1 MKNTTIK
8 WFSVKVYATTCHYS
22 EIANF
27 SIKKREISSS
37 KSKSGQPGGSGH
49 SEWQQLWYSSVDEFQ
64 KFTEPLLDNTTE
76 TNLTVPLG
84 STAYLHCRV
93 RNLGER
99 TCCVVRRAVKMAL
112 IESKRNCEILRHDG
126 YMYIFD
132 KLSANSQVKFW
143 RCRRKDICP
152 ARVHTS
158 LDNLEIIKL
167 PTKEHTHNSESIEI
181 EAEIVVTKMKRRA
194 IETTETTSTIINECV
209 NGLTQSAKGILQ
221 NNEALRKMIRRK
233 RNEVN
238 SAPAAP
244 IDLKTLQLPEI
255 YKTYSPNDEINEQFL
270 LADSGQE
277 SDRVLIFGR
286 LSGLKI
292 LKNSRTWYCDGT
304 FRIAPLLFSQ
314 VYVIL
319 AEALGGVHPIM
330 YALLPSK
337 KASVYEKLLIMLKT
351 LEPDLNPDSI
361 SCDFELAAF
370 TAIKD
375 AFPNIQIFGCY
386 FHLCKNFRSKLGE
399 LHLIS
404 RYKNEPEFCIQVK
417 SIIALAFVPISDLD
431 DALDI
436 LSESLPEELID
447 VLDWFED
454 FYIGRKNRSREGRRP
469 ARFSPA
475 MWNLY
480 ERVLTNKDRTNNH
493 AEAANR
499 RLNQLMA
506 NKPTI

>member
-1 MKNTTIK
+1 MTSVVWKFFTKCSEDVSKAQCSICNKKISKGGRNSRTFTPQNLKSHLMIEHKNEFMKVTANKKKRKVLPKSDSETGSEEEVDLTVVQASKVCQEVSKPTFLQNKIQQ
-8 WFSVKVYATTCHYS
+8 SKVYQPT
-22 EIANF
+22 
-27 SIKKREISSS
+27 ISSM
-37 KSKSGQPGGSGH
+37 
-49 SEWQQLWYSSVDEFQ
+49 F
-64 KFTEPLLDNTTE
+64 
-76 TNLTVPLG
+76 
-84 STAYLHCRV
+84 
-93 RNLGER
+93 
-99 TCCVVRRAVKMAL
+99 
-112 IESKRNCEILRHDG
+112 ESKAPLA
-126 YMYIFD
+126 YI
-132 KLSANSQVKFW
+132 NSRALHITDLIAKTIAKDQLPFYQVEKQ
-143 RCRRKDICP
+143 
-152 ARVHTS
+152 
-158 LDNLEIIKL
+158 EIIKL
-167 PTKEHTHNSESIEI
+167 PTKEHTHDSESIEI
-181 EAEIVVTKMKRRA
+181 EAEIIVTKMKRRA

-351 LEPDLNPDSI
+351 LEPDLNVATETTSTI
-361 SCDFELAAF
+361 
-370 TAIKD
+370 I
-375 AFPNIQIFGCY
+375 
-386 FHLCKNFRSKLGE
+386 
-399 LHLIS
+399 
-404 RYKNEPEFCIQVK
+404 NECVNGLTQSAKKWIP
-417 SIIALAFVPISDLD
+417 SIIHLTCIFAGNVDKMTYSSSIPG
-431 DALDI
+431 
-436 LSESLPEELID
+436 LSWSSNI
-447 VLDWFED
+447 V
-454 FYIGRKNRSREGRRP
+454 G
-469 ARFSPA
+469 
-475 MWNLY
+475 WNLQGS
-480 ERVLTNKDRTNNH
+480 TGNFF
-493 AEAANR
+493 
-499 RLNQLMA
+499 
-506 NKPTI
+506 IG

>member
-1 MKNTTIK
+1 
-8 WFSVKVYATTCHYS
+8 
-22 EIANF
+22 
-27 SIKKREISSS
+27 
-37 KSKSGQPGGSGH
+37 
-49 SEWQQLWYSSVDEFQ
+49 
-64 KFTEPLLDNTTE
+64 
-76 TNLTVPLG
+76 
-84 STAYLHCRV
+84 
-93 RNLGER
+93 
-99 TCCVVRRAVKMAL
+99 MAL
-112 IESKRNCEILRHDG
+112 IESKL
-126 YMYIFD
+126 
-132 KLSANSQVKFW
+132 KFW

-167 PTKEHTHNSESIEI
+167 PTKEHTHDSESIEI

-194 IETTETTSTIINECV
+194 IETMETTSTIINECV

-255 YKTYSPNDEINEQFL
+255 YKTYSPNDGINEQFL

-319 AEALGGVHPIM
+319 AEALGGVHPII

-337 KASVYEKLLIMLKT
+337 KASVYEKLLNMLKT

-375 AFPNIQIFGCY
+375 AFPNVQIFGCY
-386 FHLCKNFRSKLGE
+386 FHLCQNFRSKL
-399 LHLIS
+399 
-404 RYKNEPEFCIQVK
+404 
-417 SIIALAFVPISDLD
+417 DLD

-447 VLDWFED
+447 ILDWFED
-454 FYIGRKNRSREGRRP
+454 FYIGRNNRSREGRRP
-469 ARFSPA
+469 ARFSPT

-506 NKPTI
+506 NKPTIWAFISKLRKIQAGTDTQYEHLVTGNSPRKKLKKFRDTDNRIYQLVDRYDKNDIPTFIRGISNNIALK

>member
-1 MKNTTIK
+1 MAKTK
-8 WFSVKVYATTCHYS
+8 
-22 EIANF
+22 E
-27 SIKKREISSS
+27 E
-37 KSKSGQPGGSGH
+37 
-49 SEWQQLWYSSVDEFQ
+49 
-64 KFTEPLLDNTTE
+64 
-76 TNLTVPLG
+76 NL
-84 STAYLHCRV
+84 AIQ
-93 RNLGER
+93 LGEAVELYP
-99 TCCVVRRAVKMAL
+99 CLYNFKIPEYARRDITEKAWSKVAEEVKETGNGIGFGKFKPSL
-112 IESKRNCEILRHDG
+112 SIQRP
-126 YMYIFD
+126 IFEGMG
-132 KLSANSQVKFW
+132 LFSAAISAI
-143 RCRRKDICP
+143 DIFG
-152 ARVHTS
+152 A
-158 LDNLEIIKL
+158 
-167 PTKEHTHNSESIEI
+167 
-181 EAEIVVTKMKRRA
+181 A
-194 IETTETTSTIINECV
+194 
-209 NGLTQSAKGILQ
+209 GILQ

-375 AFPNIQIFGCY
+375 AFPNVQIFGCY
-386 FHLCKNFRSKLGE
+386 FHLCQNFRSKLGE

-506 NKPTI
+506 NKPTIWAFISTLRKIQAGTDTQYEHLVTGNSPRKKLKKFRDTDNRIYKLVDKYDKNDIPTFIRGISNNISLK

>member
-1 MKNTTIK
+1 
-8 WFSVKVYATTCHYS
+8 
-22 EIANF
+22 
-27 SIKKREISSS
+27 
-37 KSKSGQPGGSGH
+37 
-49 SEWQQLWYSSVDEFQ
+49 
-64 KFTEPLLDNTTE
+64 
-76 TNLTVPLG
+76 
-84 STAYLHCRV
+84 
-93 RNLGER
+93 
-99 TCCVVRRAVKMAL
+99 
-112 IESKRNCEILRHDG
+112 
-126 YMYIFD
+126 
-132 KLSANSQVKFW
+132 
-143 RCRRKDICP
+143 
-152 ARVHTS
+152 
-158 LDNLEIIKL
+158 
-167 PTKEHTHNSESIEI
+167 
-181 EAEIVVTKMKRRA
+181 MKRRA
-194 IETTETTSTIINECV
+194 IETMETTSTIINECV

-233 RNEVN
+233 RNKEN
-238 SAPAAP
+238 LAPAAP
-244 IDLKTLQLPEI
+244 IDLKTLHLPEI
-255 YKTYSPNDEINEQFL
+255 YKTYSPNNGLSEQFL

-319 AEALGGVHPIM
+319 AEALGGVHPII

-337 KASVYEKLLIMLKT
+337 KASVYEKLLNMLKT

-375 AFPNIQIFGCY
+375 AFPNVQIFGCY
-386 FHLCKNFRSKLGE
+386 FHLCQNFRSKLGE

-404 RYKNEPEFCIQVK
+404 RYKNEPEFCIHVK

-447 VLDWFED
+447 LLNWFED
-454 FYIGRKNRSREGRRP
+454 FYIGRKNRSRVGRRP
-469 ARFSPA
+469 ARFSPT

-499 RLNQLMA
+499 RLNQLMT
-506 NKPTI
+506 NKPTIWAFLNTLRKIQAGTDTQYEHLVTGNSPRKKLQKFRDTDNRIYKLIDRYDKNDIPTFIRGISNNIAHECR